1 VSVGVAD
8 EAQPAT
14 DPGWKRGPSLVGA
27 LWRYRWA
34 VLVVTLVAAV
44 AGYLY
49 TAAKP
54 PVYEAVGRVT
64 LASPYDRTLF
74 RNERGV
80 PFVEIG
86 SYLDT
91 QANRMTSPDVL
102 AGASELLEGRMGPG
116 QIRPLVEAQ
125 SSTSI
130 LDVTVRVRFEDP
142 AEAANVVNAVIQAY
156 QNIATAQMQARVEA
170 SVAQLTELEA
180 DLRQRLLA
188 LSEDENGNSDPLV
201 QSERNSLSAELADL
215 QTRAGQIRADAA
227 VYGAGIERVEPAV
240 APELPVS
247 ETPRRMAAVCGLL
260 GFIAALIGAFWRSE
274 RAQVIDSSDDA
285 AGAVDAPLLGVLS
298 THPAPTAAAA
308 APVVM
313 APDSSP
319 AREHQFVASKL
330 ALLGRENEPRVV
342 LVTSPDETPGKSV
355 VALNLALSAALDQRA
370 VMLADVD
377 TSGWLTSLLGAD
389 GKCGVS
395 DLIERSTE
403 GDVVVGDCV
412 AAVGQLPSVDGFRF
426 IPAGTATRDD
436 GGGTTAAPQMAK
448 LLARLL
454 QEADLIVLNGP
465 PLLLAPAAPRLA
477 ADVDG
482 VVLVVARGTTL
493 EDLRRTTDLLRL
505 AKTPFIGYI
514 FDRSRRPGRWRL
526 WHRGWLAWAGNRP
539 AHRQAQ

>member
-1 VSVGVAD
+1 MV
-8 EAQPAT
+8 PAWWVLFGAT
-14 DPGWKRGPSLVGA
+14 GGRCSSSLSLPPS
-27 LWRYRWA
+27 
-34 VLVVTLVAAV
+34 
-44 AGYLY
+44 AGYVY

-54 PVYEAVGRVT
+54 PVYEAVGRVRF
-64 LASPYDRTLF
+64 ASPYDRTLF

-80 PFVEIG
+80 PFVEIDR
-86 SYLDT
+86 YLDT

-116 QIRPLVEAQ
+116 QIRPLVEAE

-130 LDVTVRVRFEDP
+130 LELTVRVRFEDP
-142 AEAANVVNAVIQAY
+142 TEAANVVNAVIQAY
-156 QNIATAQMQARVEA
+156 QNVATAQMQAQVEA

-188 LSEDENGNSDPLV
+188 LSEDGNEDSDPLV
-201 QSERNSLSAELADL
+201 QSERTSLSGELAEL

-247 ETPRRMAAVCGLL
+247 ETPRRMAAVFGLL

-298 THPAPTAAAA
+298 THQARTATAA
-308 APVVM
+308 APVVT

-330 ALLGRENEPRVV
+330 ALLGRESEPRVV

-377 TSGWLTSLLGAD
+377 TAGWLTGLLGAD

-412 AAVGQLPSVDGFRF
+412 AVVGQLPSVDGFRF
-426 IPAGTATRDD
+426 IPAGTAAEMTVVEPPRHLRWPSFWHGCCRKRTSLCSTD
-436 GGGTTAAPQMAK
+436 P
-448 LLARLL
+448 RCCEL
-454 QEADLIVLNGP
+454 QRPRGSPLTSTVSSSSSPGEPPSRISERQLI
-465 PLLLAPAAPRLA
+465 
-477 ADVDG
+477 
-482 VVLVVARGTTL
+482 
-493 EDLRRTTDLLRL
+493 
-505 AKTPFIGYI
+505 
-514 FDRSRRPGRWRL
+514 
-526 WHRGWLAWAGNRP
+526 
-539 AHRQAQ
+539 

>member
-1 VSVGVAD
+1 VSD
-8 EAQPAT
+8 EEQPAT

-27 LWRYRWA
+27 LWRHRWA
-34 VLVVTLVAAV
+34 VLVVTLLAAAV
-44 AGYLY
+44 GYAY

-54 PVYEAVGRVT
+54 PVFEAVGRVT
-64 LASPYDRTLF
+64 LANPFDRTLF

-80 PFVEIG
+80 AFVEFDR
-86 SYLDT
+86 YLNT
-91 QANRMTSPDVL
+91 QADRMTSPDVL
-102 AGASELLEGRMGPG
+102 SAATELLEGRLEPG
-116 QIRPLVEAQ
+116 QIRQLVEAQ

-130 LDVTVRVRFEDP
+130 LEVTVRVRFEDP
-142 AEAANVVNAVIQAY
+142 TEAANVVNAVIQAY
-156 QNIATAQMQARVEA
+156 QNVAAAQMEAQVEA
-170 SVAQLTELEA
+170 SVAQLAALEA
-180 DLRQRLLA
+180 GLQERLLA
-188 LSEDENGNSDPLV
+188 LSEEAGEDPDPLV
-201 QSERNSLSAELADL
+201 QSELDSLNARLADL
-215 QTRAGQIRADAA
+215 QTKAGQIRADAA
-227 VYGAGIERVEPAV
+227 VFGAGIERVEPAV

-247 ETPRRMAAVCGLL
+247 ESPRRMAAVFGLL

-298 THPAPTAAAA
+298 THQARTATAA
-308 APVVM
+308 APVVT

-330 ALLGRENEPRVV
+330 ALLGRESEPRVV
-342 LVTSPDETPGKSV
+342 LVTSPEETPGKSV

-377 TSGWLTSLLGAD
+377 TAGWLTSLLGAD
-389 GKCGVS
+389 GRCGVS
-395 DLIERSTE
+395 DLIARSTE

-412 AAVGQLPSVDGFRF
+412 AAVDQLPAVDGFRF
-426 IPAGTATRDD
+426 IPAGTAAGDG

-465 PLLLAPAAPRLA
+465 PLLRAPAALRLA

-505 AKTPFIGYI
+505 AKTPIIGYI
-514 FDRSRRPGRWRL
+514 FDRSRRPSRWRP
-526 WHRGWLAWAGNRP
+526 WHRSRLSSAEDRPANR
-539 AHRQAQ
+539 AHRQAR